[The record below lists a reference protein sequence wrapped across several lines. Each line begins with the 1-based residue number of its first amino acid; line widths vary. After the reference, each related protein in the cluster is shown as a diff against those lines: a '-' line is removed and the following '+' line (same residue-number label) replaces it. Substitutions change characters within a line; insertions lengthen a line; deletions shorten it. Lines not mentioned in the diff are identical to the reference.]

1 MKLIVDECLAKSS
14 ILVLKKLGF
23 EILTINDILNFGIED
38 EKIYE
43 YASRTQ
49 IPLITH
55 DRRFGQIYFDS
66 FLKPPL
72 TIVLQIVSP
81 HPKGTNKLIRRFFS
95 KVEKSIEL
103 YNGKLILIS
112 ENKIRIRTK
121 S

>member
-1 MKLIVDECLAKSS
+1 MKIIVDECLAKSS

-23 EILTINDILNFGIED
+23 EILTIKDVLYYGIED

-43 YASRTQ
+43 YASSTQ
-49 IPLITH
+49 VPLITH

-72 TIVLQIVSP
+72 TIIFQIVSP
-81 HPKGTNKLIRRFFS
+81 HPKGTNIIIKRFFS
-95 KVEKSIEL
+95 KIENSIEQ
-103 YNGKLILIS
+103 YQGKLIIIS

>member
-1 MKLIVDECLAKSS
+1 VKLIVDECLAKSS

-23 EILTINDILNFGIED
+23 EILTINDVLHFGIED
-38 EKIYE
+38 EKIFE

-55 DRRFGQIYFDS
+55 DHRFGQIYFDS

-81 HPKGTNKLIRRFFS
+81 HPKGTNKIIKRFFS
-95 KVEKSIEL
+95 KIEKSIES
-103 YNGKLILIS
+103 YQGKLIIIS
-112 ENKIRIRTK
+112 ENKIRIRMK